1 VELSSEI
8 SPANATS
15 RARKGRRDNLFFHK
29 DYYRVFLIKGEKHY
43 SACRAHTLLKQLTQQ
58 TPITIDGLPA
68 FVPVSRWVIDPHDDW
83 VSN

>member
-1 VELSSEI
+1 
-8 SPANATS
+8 
-15 RARKGRRDNLFFHK
+15 
-29 DYYRVFLIKGEKHY
+29 LIKGEKHY

-68 FVPVSRWVIDPHDDW
+68 FVPVSRWVIDPHDQW